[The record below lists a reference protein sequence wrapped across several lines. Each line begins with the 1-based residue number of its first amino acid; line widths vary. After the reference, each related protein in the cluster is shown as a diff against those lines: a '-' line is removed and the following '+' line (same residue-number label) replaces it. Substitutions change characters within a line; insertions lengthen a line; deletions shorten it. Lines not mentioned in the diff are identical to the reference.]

1 MEKRI
6 ESDSLGEIEVDQD
19 CYWGAQTQRSL
30 ENFDIGRDFH
40 DLMPFEMI
48 FAYAI
53 LKKAAALTNHELGL
67 LDGDKCKVIAEVC
80 DEIIEGNFKD
90 QFPLVIWQTGSGTQ
104 THMNI
109 NEVISNRAIEK
120 MGGEMGSKTPIHP
133 NDDVNKSQ
141 SSNDT
146 FPTAMNIATYLKI
159 VHELLPALHHFKKV
173 LEEKVQDFKD
183 IIKTGRTHLMDAAP
197 LTLGQVFSAFQT
209 QIEHGILAVE
219 NTLPRLLELPLGGSA
234 VGTGLNTH
242 PDYAEKVAEAIADL
256 TDQPFL
262 TSPNKFEAIATEDS
276 SVEVSGALKRV
287 AASFLKIANDI
298 RWLSSGPR
306 CGIGEITIPSNEPGS
321 SIMPGKVNPT
331 QCEAMMMLTSQVFGN
346 DVAISMA
353 NGQGNFE
360 LNTNRPVIIYNLL
373 HSISLLADGAQSF
386 TNNCLKGIE
395 PNLEVIQDYLSRSL
409 MLATALNTKIGY
421 DNASKIVKKA
431 HLEKKTLKEAAL
443 ELKILSAEEFDQ
455 IVDPKKMISPHE

>member
-1 MEKRI
+1 
-6 ESDSLGEIEVDQD
+6 
-19 CYWGAQTQRSL
+19 
-30 ENFDIGRDFH
+30 
-40 DLMPFEMI
+40 
-48 FAYAI
+48 
-53 LKKAAALTNHELGL
+53 
-67 LDGDKCKVIAEVC
+67 
-80 DEIIEGNFKD
+80 
-90 QFPLVIWQTGSGTQ
+90 
-104 THMNI
+104 MNI

-373 HSISLLADGAQSF
+373 SLHQL
-386 TNNCLKGIE
+386 TC
-395 PNLEVIQDYLSRSL
+395 
-409 MLATALNTKIGY
+409 
-421 DNASKIVKKA
+421 
-431 HLEKKTLKEAAL
+431 
-443 ELKILSAEEFDQ
+443 
-455 IVDPKKMISPHE
+455 

>member
-1 MEKRI
+1 MGKRI
-6 ESDSLGEIEVDQD
+6 ESDSLGEIEVDGD
-19 CYWGAQTQRSL
+19 RYWGAQTQRSL
-30 ENFDIGRDFH
+30 ENFDIGREFH
-40 DLMPFEMI
+40 DLMPFDVI
-48 FAYAI
+48 LAYAI

-80 DEIIEGNFKD
+80 DEIIEGDYKD

-104 THMNI
+104 THMNV

-120 MGGEMGSKTPIHP
+120 MGGVMGSKSPIHP
-133 NDDVNKSQ
+133 NDDVNMSQ

-146 FPTAMNIATYLKI
+146 FPTAMNIAAYLKI
-159 VHELLPALHHFKKV
+159 VHELLPALHHFKKA
-173 LEEKVQDFKD
+173 LEEKVQKFKD

-197 LTLGQVFSAFQT
+197 LTLGQVFSAYLT
-209 QIEHGILAVE
+209 QVEHGIIAVE
-219 NTLPRLLELPLGGSA
+219 NVLPRLLELPLGGSA

-242 PDYAEKVAEAIADL
+242 PDYAEKVAETIADL
-256 TDQPFL
+256 TEQPFV
-262 TSPNKFEAIATEDS
+262 TSPNKFEAIATEDT

-287 AASFLKIANDI
+287 AGSFMKIANDI

-306 CGIGEITIPSNEPGS
+306 CGIGEISIPSNEPGS

-346 DVAISMA
+346 DVAISIA

-373 HSISLLADGAQSF
+373 QSITLLADGAQSF

-395 PNLEVIQDYLSRSL
+395 PNLEIIHDYLTRSL

-421 DNASKIVKKA
+421 DSASKIVKKA
-431 HLEKKTLKEAAL
+431 HEEKKTLKEAAL
-443 ELKILSAEEFDQ
+443 ELNILSAEEFDE
-455 IVDPKKMISPHE
+455 IVDPKKMISPDE